1 MENPKELLKKYWGH
15 DEFRLPQEEIIQCA
29 LEDKDVLVLL
39 PTGGGKS
46 ICYQIPGLLR
56 KGITIVVSP
65 LIALMKDQVQQLK
78 SKGILAGAIYSGM
91 SLKEI
96 DTTLD
101 NCIYGGYKFLYVSP
115 ERLAT
120 DLFLERIAKMEVT
133 MIAVDEAHCVSQW
146 GHDFR
151 PAYLK
156 INELRELLPGVPVM
170 ALTATATVEVKKD
183 IQTYLELDD
192 PRVFTKSFVRP
203 NLSYSVFQE
212 EDKESKLVSIVK
224 KVNGTGLVY
233 VNTRKESIT
242 IAQLLRQN
250 QINADFYHGGLH
262 FETRSRKQ
270 DLWMNGKTRVMVATN
285 AFGMGIDKPDVRF
298 VVHYSPPKNLEAY
311 YQEAGRAGRDGKK
324 SFAVCLFHPF
334 DVTRMKENLALGYPS
349 TEFVKQVYQALG
361 NYYNLAVGSHPEE
374 SLDFDLGTFSDSY
387 RMELIQVYHALK
399 KLEESEL
406 IQLSESFY
414 SPSKLSITVDNTE
427 LYKFQVAQAV
437 YDPLIKA
444 ILRLYG
450 GELFSIYMTI
460 SEKKIAQLL
469 KSTEAQVSKWLLK
482 LKELSIFDYQP
493 AKDQPQLTYLQARL
507 APNRLNLDIK
517 KWKGL
522 KERDEQKLDQ
532 IISYL
537 DEDEK
542 CRAVSL
548 SEYFGEM
555 DANNCGVCD
564 YCLEKKRLATEIAD
578 YGEIHNKLIELC
590 KSPRSITDLEGLMPD
605 YHKNLIIAQV
615 RELVDSSA
623 LVQNEE
629 GKFVVK

>member
-1 MENPKELLKKYWGH
+1 MESSKDLLKKYWGF
-15 DEFRLPQEEIIQCA
+15 DEFRQPQEEIIQNA
-29 LEDKDVLVLL
+29 IADKDILVLL

-115 ERLAT
+115 ERLST
-120 DLFLERIAKMEVT
+120 DLFLERIAKMHVS
-133 MIAVDEAHCVSQW
+133 MVAVDEAHCVSQW

-151 PAYLK
+151 PSYLK
-156 INELRELLPGVPVM
+156 INELREVLPKVPIM
-170 ALTATATVEVKKD
+170 ALTATATAEVKKD
-183 IQTYLELDD
+183 IQAHLELVE
-192 PRVFTKSFVRP
+192 PKVFIKSFVRP

-224 KVNGTGLVY
+224 KVAGTGLVY

-242 IAQLLRQN
+242 VAQLLRQN
-250 QINADFYHGGLH
+250 QVNADFYHGGLH
-262 FETRSRKQ
+262 FDTRSRKQ
-270 DLWMNGKTRVMVATN
+270 DLWMKGTTRVMVATN

-298 VVHYSPPKNLEAY
+298 VVHFSPPKNLEAY
-311 YQEAGRAGRDGKK
+311 YQEAGRAGRDGNK
-324 SFAVCLFHPF
+324 SFAVCLYHPF
-334 DVTRMKENLALGYPS
+334 DVTRMKENITLGYPS

-374 SLDFDLGTFSDSY
+374 SMDFDLGTFSDSY

-414 SPSKLSITVDNTE
+414 SPSKLSIAVDNTE
-427 LYKFQVAQAV
+427 LYKFQVAQAN

-450 GELFSIYMTI
+450 GELFSTYLTI

-482 LKELSIFDYQP
+482 LDELSIFDYQP
-493 AKDQPQLTYLQARL
+493 AKDQPQLTYLQPRL
-507 APNRLNLDIK
+507 APNRLNLDVQ

-522 KERDEQKLDQ
+522 KERDEKKLEQ
-532 IISYL
+532 IIDYL
-537 DEDEK
+537 EEEGK

-548 SEYFGEM
+548 SNYFDEM
-555 DANNCGVCD
+555 DAEDCGVCD
-564 YCLEKKRLATEIAD
+564 YCLEKKRAEHSELD
-578 YGEIHNKLIELC
+578 YSQLDKKLIKLC
-590 KSPRSITDLEGLMPD
+590 DSPLSIDEIIKLLPD
-605 YHKNLIIAQV
+605 FHKDLIIAQIKD
-615 RELVDSSA
+615 LVDRS
-623 LVQNEE
+623 LITQNSE
-629 GKFVVK
+629 GKFLVK